1 MVLNVQPLERRQ
13 LVCLRPLPS
22 PFQGLVPC
30 CRVFSNAIAA
40 GGIVK
45 AMRVPDGQRIS
56 NARLKAP
63 KGDIASEYSR
73 CHSYNCVK
81 DLMGWTSF

>member
-1 MVLNVQPLERRQ
+1 MVP
-13 LVCLRPLPS
+13 
-22 PFQGLVPC
+22 G

-63 KGDIASEYSR
+63 KGDIASEDSIVPFHPHT
-73 CHSYNCVK
+73 CLQ
-81 DLMGWTSF
+81 DLMGRMSLLTFLSSVAQVQTTALLMHI